1 MSFRSIRSL
10 FAPSTRKSSARLRL
24 VQLEGRE
31 VPTVTLA
38 DIPNQDIFTDRPLFV
53 PVTVTNTPDG
63 AVTVT
68 TQTNTAGLTAE
79 VLTGG
84 RSIKLNVSGVD
95 NTGAAFTGDLTIRL
109 FENVAPLA
117 TGNIISLINQGFY
130 NSKEFH
136 RIIDGF
142 MIQGGSPNGD
152 GQGGSSLV
160 SDVNDEF
167 NRDYTFASGGLLA
180 MANAGDDN
188 NNSQFFITDIDLPI
202 GDRASFLN
210 FNHSIVGI
218 LTNGFDIYT
227 KIIQTP
233 VQSNGSEVS
242 DPIATIRI
250 NSASV
255 FTDSENAVIK
265 LTPAA
270 GFTGTASVDI
280 FASDGPG
287 TPTQESFILTGVT
300 YPNNPLRSSNDN
312 PFLGPISNLT
322 TTSGSPVTVTLT
334 STDLQ
339 NDPVTYGLTATGTN
353 ASQVTISLNSSTG
366 VATVTPAS
374 GFSGVVN
381 LRATV
386 RDAGN
391 VNDAQAFTLTVNS
404 TGSTSTT
411 TVTLSKSATVVGFP
425 VLATAAV
432 TGVTS
437 TAGTLEFFSDG
448 VSLGVRNVYDGKA
461 TMTITPS
468 AAGSDVI
475 TATFVPA
482 ATTITGSTSAGVT
495 LAATAGTAPR
505 KFNAS
510 GAAVG
515 SAPTVSAVD
524 ATTGANLFSVTVFDA
539 TFTGGVRIAVA
550 DVTGD
555 GQDDIIAV
563 AGQGGSSVL
572 RVVDG
577 GSGTIVFTREMFETT
592 FRGGLTVDVGD
603 FQGKGY
609 AQIVVGAGRTGGPR
623 VTVWDVVTNSQVY
636 NYFAYDSTLRGG
648 VTVDAADLRGNGY
661 FVIITGAG
669 QGAGPVVAVWDG
681 IKAAVTDG
689 QTAVKYGQ
697 FLAGDTTGR
706 DGIRVGAGEPRTDR
720 TRLILVGPQFPDN
733 STLNLNFDPFVLGIF
748 TG

>member
-10 FAPSTRKSSARLRL
+10 FSPSVRKAPARLRL
-24 VQLEGRE
+24 TRLEERE
-31 VPTVTLA
+31 VPSVTLA
-38 DIPNQDIFTDRPLFV
+38 DIPNQDIFTDRPLFI

-63 AVTVT
+63 PVTVT
-68 TQTNTAGLTAE
+68 TQSNTTGLTAE

-152 GQGGSSLV
+152 GLGGSSLV

-180 MANAGDDN
+180 MANATDDN

-218 LTNGFDIYT
+218 LTDGFDIYT

-233 VQSNGSEVS
+233 VQSNGSETS
-242 DPIATIRI
+242 DPVATIRI

-255 FTDSENAVIK
+255 FTDTENAVIK
-265 LTPAA
+265 LTPAT
-270 GFTGTASVDI
+270 GFTGTASIDI

-287 TPTQESFILTGVT
+287 TPTQESFTLTGVT

-312 PFLGPISNLT
+312 PFLGPISNIT
-322 TTSGSPVTVTLT
+322 TTAGSPVSVTLT

-339 NDPVTYGLTATGTN
+339 NNSVTYGLTATGTN
-353 ASQVTISLNSSTG
+353 ASQVTINLNTATG
-366 VATVTPAS
+366 VATITPAS
-374 GFSGVVN
+374 GFTGVVN

-404 TGSTSTT
+404 AGSTSTT
-411 TVTLSKSATVVGFP
+411 TVTLSKATTVVGFP
-425 VLATAAV
+425 VLATATV
-432 TGVTS
+432 TGVTN

-461 TMTITPS
+461 AIQITPGV
-468 AAGSDVI
+468 AGSDVI
-475 TATFVPA
+475 TAKFVP
-482 ATTITGSTSAGVT
+482 TSSTITGSTSADVT
-495 LAATAGTAPR
+495 LGATAGTAPR
-505 KFNAS
+505 KFNATA
-510 GAAVG
+510 GGVG
-515 SAPTVSAVD
+515 SAPTVSATD
-524 ATTGANLFSVTVFDA
+524 ATTGANLFSLTVFES

-555 GQDDIIAV
+555 GQDDIVAV
-563 AGQGGSSVL
+563 AGQGGSSLV
-572 RVVDG
+572 RVIDG
-577 GSGTIVFTREMFETT
+577 GSGTIVQSKMMFEDS
-592 FRGGLTVDVGD
+592 FRGGLVLDVGD
-603 FQGKGY
+603 FLGKGY
-609 AQIVVGAGRTGGPR
+609 SQVVFGAGRTGGPR
-623 VTVWDVVTNSQVY
+623 VTVWDFVQNKQIY

-648 VTVDAADLRGNGY
+648 VTVDAADLRGNG
-661 FVIITGAG
+661 FAVIVTGAG

-681 IKAAVTDG
+681 AKAAVTDG

-697 FLAGDTTGR
+697 FFAGDTTGR
-706 DGIRVGAGEPRTDR
+706 EGIRVGAGEPRANR
-720 TRLILVGPQFPDN
+720 TRLILVGPQVPDN
-733 STLNLNFDPFVLGIF
+733 STLNLNFDPFVLGVF